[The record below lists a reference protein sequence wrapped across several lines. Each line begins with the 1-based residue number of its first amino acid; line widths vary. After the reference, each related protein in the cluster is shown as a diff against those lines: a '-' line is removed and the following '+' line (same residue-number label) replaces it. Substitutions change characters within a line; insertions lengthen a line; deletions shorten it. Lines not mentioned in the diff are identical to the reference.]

1 MISYFISKSNPSYI
15 IKTDGSNIVVNIPP
29 APANTDYI
37 AYLAW
42 LAEGNTPLPA
52 DKATTL
58 DELKAIKA

>member
-15 IKTDGSNIVVNIPP
+15 IKTDGSNIIVNIPP
-29 APANTDYI
+29 SSDNTDYQ

-52 DKATTL
+52 DVVTG
-58 DELKAIKA
+58 E